1 MARIITTGQMADPT
15 SAGKG
20 SPAGLSPSW
29 VNAAFLVESLVLL
42 AAIVAAMA
50 VFSALFANATITSK
64 NAQQLTAAV
73 QLATNAAEEFSN
85 DPEAVASGQAVGLGA
100 AVDGSKTDG
109 LSLHVDVESEPQG
122 AGTLY
127 TAHIAVSGQD
137 SGDDEIYAIDASR
150 YVKEAR

>member
-1 MARIITTGQMADPT
+1 MADNTVIEQIADPT
-15 SAGKG
+15 SSGKNG
-20 SPAGLSPSW
+20 GTGLSSSW

-50 VFSALFANATITSK
+50 VFSSLFANATITSRD
-64 NAQQLTAAV
+64 AQKLTEAV
-73 QLATNAAEEFSN
+73 QLASNAAEEFSN
-85 DPEAVASGQAVGLGA
+85 DPVAVANGQPVGLGA
-100 AVDGSKTDG
+100 AVSGTKADG
-109 LSLHVDVESEPQG
+109 LSLQVSVESEPQG

-137 SGDDEIYAIDASR
+137 PDEDELYALDASR